1 MLETKQ
7 GEKNMK
13 VKLEN
18 GMKFQSIWW
27 DKRGTN
33 EYYFTLRKHNG
44 LWMCDFEGDLTT
56 PLKGNVDL
64 NDYMPLVD
72 GIWINEPN
80 EYIE

>member
-1 MLETKQ
+1 
-7 GEKNMK
+7 
-13 VKLEN
+13 
-18 GMKFQSIWW
+18 MKFQSVNI
-27 DKRGTN
+27 GEQTN
-33 EYYFTLRKHNG
+33 YYFYATKHG

-64 NDYMPLVD
+64 NDYMPMVN